1 MSGVGHIPAA
11 GSCPV
16 MNLTFYEERSV
27 VIHQGMSSVDKE
39 QATTSVFIPSFC
51 REEEEQRAQ
60 RMRWRIG
67 EDVPPKMNA
76 LHSFP
81 RFVQERERI
90 FLEEFPWS
98 GRIMKSVI
106 IHGQKTM
113 HWHIVFLFT
122 IYTLRLLIVLLA
134 IHLQIMLINYIV

>member
-106 IHGQKTM
+106 IHGQKNYALA
-113 HWHIVFLFT
+113 HRVF
-122 IYTLRLLIVLLA
+122 IYHLYITFVDCVTSNSLA
-134 IHLQIMLINYIV
+134 NNAY